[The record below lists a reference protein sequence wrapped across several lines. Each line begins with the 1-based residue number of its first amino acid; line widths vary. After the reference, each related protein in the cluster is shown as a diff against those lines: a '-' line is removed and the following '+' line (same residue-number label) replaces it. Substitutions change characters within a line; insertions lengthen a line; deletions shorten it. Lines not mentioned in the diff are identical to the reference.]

1 MNAPS
6 NFPQTKTRHS
16 GRTRRFNSKLAA
28 GLAFACLGAA
38 LLLPVL
44 KSRTGYHHRM
54 PPGQFQADM
63 RTMIAGMRYLLQ
75 SEETTYPSPVV
86 FPGLRAQTAQHPAGG
101 TLEMSD
107 RASNQTSTPAGS
119 SANPPAPI

>member
-1 MNAPS
+1 MFVSLKPKFNQTISQQIQQSMNAPS
-6 NFPQTKTRHS
+6 KCPQTKTRHS
-16 GRTRRFNSKLAA
+16 GRTRRFNYKLAT

-63 RTMIAGMRYLLQ
+63 RTMIAGVRYLLQ
-75 SEETTYPSPVV
+75 SEETT
-86 FPGLRAQTAQHPAGG
+86 
-101 TLEMSD
+101 
-107 RASNQTSTPAGS
+107 
-119 SANPPAPI
+119 